1 MRANRYY
8 ARTVAR
14 FEGQQHPGIRPIVC
28 PMPESSPVPESSLSS
43 EILWYRV
50 RQCRQKK
57 RLRRSLSERATF
69 APCAAKP
76 SVTKTRRPTW
86 SRNDALGATTNWIRT
101 AVLSAH
107 CDGLARASP
116 RAKTVSRRAADG
128 RLVPRGHPALLITG
142 WRPAQSRRILRE
154 GSCLTFFRIK

>member
-1 MRANRYY
+1 MRANPYY
-8 ARTVAR
+8 AETVGR
-14 FEGQQHPGIRPIVC
+14 FESQQHRGIRPIVC
-28 PMPESSPVPESSLSS
+28 PMRESLPVPESSLLS

-57 RLRRSLSERATF
+57 RLRRALSERATF

-86 SRNDALGATTNWIRT
+86 SRNDAVGATTNWIRT
-101 AVLSAH
+101 AVLSPH
-107 CDGLARASP
+107 CDGLARARELKPFPDVLSMG
-116 RAKTVSRRAADG
+116 VSF
-128 RLVPRGHPALLITG
+128 PRGHVTHNG